1 MTLKLFSAFVV
12 LVLSYQAQAAE
23 RRASRCIYSDLSN
36 TSYADGP
43 CRLRDVPVA
52 QGKLAAY
59 TVTWPEGASPGD
71 LRLVV
76 VVDKQGEGA
85 GQDLL
90 LDGRPAVGFEMTKRR
105 YFKVTKDIQRALI
118 IEGQ

>member
-1 MTLKLFSAFVV
+1 MTLRSLFVFVS
-12 LVLSYQAQAAE
+12 LFLSCQAQAAE

-43 CRLRDVPVA
+43 CRLRDVPAA

-59 TVTWPEGASPGD
+59 TVTWPGGASPEN
-71 LRLVV
+71 LRLAV

-85 GQDLL
+85 SQNLS
-90 LDGRPAVGFEMTKRR
+90 LDGRPAVGFEMTRGR
-105 YFKVTKDIQRALI
+105 YLIVTKDTQRALI